1 MKEKGALSWL
11 NKSTKKYHSYIGF
24 LTALEIIVSMIGICY
39 ALVMKQMVDRAVAK
53 DRYGFTMGMAGFALL
68 IAGQL
73 LIRFITRQLSEFTRS
88 SMENK
93 LKKDLFSSLLHI

>member
-1 MKEKGALSWL
+1 M
-11 NKSTKKYHSYIGF
+11 
-24 LTALEIIVSMIGICY
+24 SMIGICY

-73 LIRFITRQLSEFTRS
+73 LIRVITRQLSEFTRS

-93 LKKDLFSSLLHI
+93 LKKESVFFSFEKGLWKDQRNTF

>member
-1 MKEKGALSWL
+1 
-11 NKSTKKYHSYIGF
+11 
-24 LTALEIIVSMIGICY
+24 MIGICY

-53 DRYGFTMGMAGFALL
+53 DGYGFTMGMAGFALL

-93 LKKDLFSSLLHI
+93 LKDLFSSLEKGLWKDQRNTF